1 MKNIFLL
8 AILFVSTTLW
18 SQEEIA
24 PIIICAQGT
33 TLKADILKDNTT
45 NLLILD
51 SHKKEGNLLIE
62 NKNILNEKK
71 MIRRYML
78 LKENDQELSI
88 EFTNKQDGISFVLLK
103 NVFKKT
109 EKNKTYNLY
118 TIATPADPTE
128 AAYVRMRRFLL
139 CKVVIK

>member
-33 TLKADILKDNTT
+33 TLKADNLKDNTT